1 MAVVV
6 HFDED
11 NAESALLMTK
21 VIGEKYL
28 MWSMCR
34 HNPVTRDIVGG
45 GGILI

>member
-11 NAESALLMTK
+11 NTDDEGDSRK
-21 VIGEKYL
+21 CL
-28 MWSMCR
+28 MWGMCR

-45 GGILI
+45 GGIPF